1 MLALGLA
8 FQVLLMFDQNM
19 YIQNKN
25 FELSSFEILPLIAFK
40 LGRLYTLRFYSFFYT
55 AASTESKRFMLKSFV
70 FSLGSFLLFTVSKF
84 LTMSLKKLLNVLAT
98 YVIYS

>member
-8 FQVLLMFDQNM
+8 FQVLLMFDQKM

-25 FELSSFEILPLIAFK
+25 FELSIFEILPLIAFK
-40 LGRLYTLRFYSFFYT
+40 LGRLLYFKI

-70 FSLGSFLLFTVSKF
+70 FSLGSFLLVTVSKF
-84 LTMSLKKLLNVLAT
+84 LTMSLK
-98 YVIYS
+98 